1 MAEAG
6 ATKTEGEQ
14 EHDDQS
20 GRKRDQS
27 TSDWKQP
34 QSISSI
40 LDEDDGAAFEF
51 SRALRYH
58 AKEARRDRTWRLI
71 THPKD
76 NDTWGYLTAS
86 CQQLAEIQV
95 NREDHLPLRAGAFQ
109 DGRIC
114 CARQPDFASV
124 NGIMPELVERT
135 NRSDR
140 DAHVGQKPHAS

>member
-1 MAEAG
+1 MINLVGSVTNQRPIGSNRTRYLRSSTRMMA
-6 ATKTEGEQ
+6 
-14 EHDDQS
+14 
-20 GRKRDQS
+20 
-27 TSDWKQP
+27 P
-34 QSISSI
+34 LSSSLERSAI
-40 LDEDDGAAFEF
+40 T
-51 SRALRYH
+51 
-58 AKEARRDRTWRLI
+58 RRRRGVIEPWRLI